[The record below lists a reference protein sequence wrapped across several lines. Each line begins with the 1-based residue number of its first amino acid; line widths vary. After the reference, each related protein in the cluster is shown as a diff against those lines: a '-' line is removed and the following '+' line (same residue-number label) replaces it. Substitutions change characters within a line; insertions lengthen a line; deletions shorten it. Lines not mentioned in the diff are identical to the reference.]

1 MGGDREVT
9 LPLDISADVVVG
21 VVVGL
26 AGQLLVVDDV
36 TSHLNFVP
44 APQNRSI
51 TRLLLEVKQR
61 AHFKKKTLVVRSK
74 AIGVYMI
81 SQHIYVANFF
91 PFRTKFLSFTS
102 IFFFYLGV
110 ILN

>member
-9 LPLDISADVVVG
+9 LPLDISADVAVG

-36 TSHLNFVP
+36 ASLLNFVP

-51 TRLLLEVKQR
+51 TRL
-61 AHFKKKTLVVRSK
+61 
-74 AIGVYMI
+74 
-81 SQHIYVANFF
+81 
-91 PFRTKFLSFTS
+91 
-102 IFFFYLGV
+102 
-110 ILN
+110 